1 MAVSAAETRDGANC
15 GRNAAR
21 RLESPQ
27 DSTTL
32 HHWYR
37 GDTRFRIAPDRAAA
51 GTAASRQQKDFPAMS
66 STTLAAAP
74 LDLAPLEDPGAEARQ
89 LFAAQRVALARDGV
103 PDLASRLAALDKLQA
118 QIKKH
123 RRAFAEAISAD
134 FGNRSAAE
142 SDLAEIITALNGIQH
157 AKRHLAKWMK
167 PQRRSV
173 HWTFQPGTARV
184 VYQPLGIVG
193 IISPWNYPLMLS
205 LAPICDALAA
215 GNRVMLKPSE
225 LTPRVSTL
233 LKRMLGEVF
242 APEQVAVVLGGADT
256 AQEFSALAFDHLLFT
271 GSTATGR
278 HVMRA
283 AAENLTPVT
292 LELGGKSP
300 VVLCRD
306 YPLKKAART
315 IAIGKYLNAGQTCI
329 APDYALVP
337 ADLVE
342 SFAETFL
349 AETRSLYPTIAG
361 NPDYSSIV
369 SDRHYRRLT
378 GLIDSARAAGAR
390 VLQREDSAA
399 AAERKL
405 PPTVLL
411 QTTGAMPVMQE
422 EIFGPI
428 LPVVPYTD
436 LDQAIQFINAGAKP
450 LALYCFS
457 NDHAIVEGVLAR
469 TTSGGVTVNGTL
481 MHVAQDDLPFG
492 GVGPSGIGAYHGHDG
507 FIRLSHARAVFEIS
521 RFSALDRLAPPYG
534 RFFKFVTGL
543 LLGK

>member
-1 MAVSAAETRDGANC
+1 MNPPQSA
-15 GRNAAR
+15 
-21 RLESPQ
+21 
-27 DSTTL
+27 
-32 HHWYR
+32 
-37 GDTRFRIAPDRAAA
+37 
-51 GTAASRQQKDFPAMS
+51 TASIDFPPA
-66 STTLAAAP
+66 
-74 LDLAPLEDPGAEARQ
+74 EDPGAEAER
-89 LFAAQRVALARDGV
+89 LLAAQRAAQARDGV
-103 PDLASRLAALDKLQA
+103 PDLAARLASLDKLQA

-142 SDLAEIITALNGIQH
+142 SDLAEIMTALNGIQH
-157 AKRHLAKWMK
+157 AKRHLARWMK
-167 PQRRSV
+167 PQRRAV
-173 HWTFQPGTARV
+173 HWSFRPSRARV
-184 VYQPLGIVG
+184 IYQPLGVVG

-205 LAPICDALAA
+205 LSPICDALSA

-225 LTPRVSTL
+225 LTPRVSAL
-233 LKRMLGEVF
+233 LKLMLGEAF
-242 APEQVAVVLGGADT
+242 PEEQVAVVLGGPEV
-256 AQEFSALAFDHLLFT
+256 AQAFSALPFDHLLFT
-271 GSTATGR
+271 GSTAVGR

-283 AAENLTPVT
+283 AADHLTPVT

-300 VVLCRD
+300 VVVCRD

-329 APDYALVP
+329 APDYVLVP
-337 ADLVE
+337 ADLAE

-349 AETRSLYPTIAG
+349 AETRTLYPTIAG

-369 SDRHYRRLT
+369 SDRHYRRLVA
-378 GLIDSARAAGAR
+378 LIDGARAAGAR

-399 AAERKL
+399 AGERKL

-411 QTTGAMPVMQE
+411 QTTPDMAVMQE

-436 LDQAIQFINAGAKP
+436 LDQAIQLINGGPRP

-457 NDHAIVEGVLAR
+457 NDHAVVDGVLNR
-469 TTSGGVTVNGTL
+469 TVSGGVTVNGTL

-492 GVGPSGIGAYHGHDG
+492 GVGPSGTGAYHGHDG
-507 FIRLSHARAVFEIS
+507 FLRFSHARSVFEIS
-521 RFSALDRLAPPYG
+521 RFSSLERLAPPYG

>member
-1 MAVSAAETRDGANC
+1 M
-15 GRNAAR
+15 
-21 RLESPQ
+21 SP
-27 DSTTL
+27 
-32 HHWYR
+32 HN
-37 GDTRFRIAPDRAAA
+37 
-51 GTAASRQQKDFPAMS
+51 
-66 STTLAAAP
+66 LAAAL
-74 LDLAPLEDPGAEARQ
+74 LDPAPMEDPATVGQQ
-89 LFAAQRVALARDGV
+89 LFAAQRTALARDGI
-103 PDLASRLAALDKLQA
+103 PDLASRLGALDKLQA

-142 SDLAEIITALNGIQH
+142 SDLAEVMTALNGIRH

-167 PQRRSV
+167 PQRRAV
-173 HWTFQPGTARV
+173 HWTFQPSTARV
-184 VYQPLGIVG
+184 IYQPLGIIG

-205 LAPICDALAA
+205 LSPICDALAA

-225 LTPRVSTL
+225 LTPRVSAL
-233 LKRMLGEVF
+233 LKLMLNEVF
-242 APEQVAVVLGGADT
+242 PEDQVAVVLGGAEV

-271 GSTATGR
+271 GSTAVGR

-283 AAENLTPVT
+283 AADNLTPVT

-306 YPLKKAART
+306 YPLKKAARN

-342 SFAETFL
+342 CFAETFL

-369 SDRHYRRLT
+369 SERHYRRLV

-411 QTTGAMPVMQE
+411 QTTPDMAVMQE

-436 LDQAIQFINAGAKP
+436 LDQAIQYINSGAKP

-457 NDHAIVEGVLAR
+457 KDHAVVDGVLAR
-469 TTSGGVTVNGTL
+469 TVSGGVTVNGTL

-492 GVGPSGIGAYHGHDG
+492 GVGPSGMGAYHGHDG

-521 RFSALDRLAPPYG
+521 RFSTLDRLAPPYG
-534 RFFKFVTGL
+534 RLFKFITGL

>member
-1 MAVSAAETRDGANC
+1 M
-15 GRNAAR
+15 
-21 RLESPQ
+21 SPP
-27 DSTTL
+27 
-32 HHWYR
+32 
-37 GDTRFRIAPDRAAA
+37 I
-51 GTAASRQQKDFPAMS
+51 
-66 STTLAAAP
+66 LAAAP
-74 LDLAPLEDPGAEARQ
+74 LDLEPGEDPGAEAQR
-89 LFAAQRVALARDGV
+89 LFSAQRAALARDGV
-103 PDLASRLAALDKLQA
+103 PDLAARLTALDKLQA

-123 RRAFAEAISAD
+123 RHAFAEAISLD

-142 SDLAEIITALNGIQH
+142 SDLAEIMTALNGIQH

-173 HWTFQPGTARV
+173 HWTFRPSKARV

-205 LAPICDALAA
+205 LSPICDALAA

-225 LTPRVSTL
+225 LTPRVSEL
-233 LKRMLGEVF
+233 LKLMLNEAF
-242 APEQVAVVLGGADT
+242 PEDQVAVVTGGSDV
-256 AQEFSALAFDHLLFT
+256 AQGFSGLAFDHLIFT
-271 GSTATGR
+271 GSTAVGR

-283 AAENLTPVT
+283 AADNLTPVT

-300 VVLCRD
+300 VILCRD

-342 SFAETFL
+342 SFAEAFL

-369 SDRHYRRLT
+369 SDRHYRRLVSLVE
-378 GLIDSARAAGAR
+378 GARAAGAR

-411 QTTGAMPVMQE
+411 QTTPDMPVMQE

-436 LDQAIQFINAGAKP
+436 LDQAIQLINGGPKP

-457 NDHAIVEGVLAR
+457 NDHAVVDGVLAR
-469 TTSGGVTVNGTL
+469 TISGGVTINGTL

-492 GVGPSGIGAYHGHDG
+492 GVGPSGMGAYHGHDG
-507 FIRLSHARAVFEIS
+507 FIRLSHARSVFEIS
-521 RFSALDRLAPPYG
+521 RFSSLDRLAPPYG

>member
-1 MAVSAAETRDGANC
+1 MNPPLS
-15 GRNAAR
+15 
-21 RLESPQ
+21 
-27 DSTTL
+27 
-32 HHWYR
+32 
-37 GDTRFRIAPDRAAA
+37 
-51 GTAASRQQKDFPAMS
+51 
-66 STTLAAAP
+66 AAAP
-74 LDLAPLEDPGAEARQ
+74 IDRLPAEDPGAEAER
-89 LFAAQRVALARDGV
+89 LLAAQRVAQARDGV
-103 PDLASRLAALDKLQA
+103 PDLAARLAALDKLQA
-118 QIKKH
+118 QVKKH

-142 SDLAEIITALNGIQH
+142 SDLAEIMTALNGIQH
-157 AKRHLAKWMK
+157 AKRHLARWMK

-173 HWTFQPGTARV
+173 HWTFRPSKARV
-184 VYQPLGIVG
+184 IYQPLGVIG

-205 LAPICDALAA
+205 LSPICDALAA

-225 LTPRVSTL
+225 LTPRVSAL
-233 LKRMLGEVF
+233 LKLLLNEAF
-242 APEQVAVVLGGADT
+242 PEDQVAVVLGGPEV
-256 AQEFSALAFDHLLFT
+256 AQAFSALPFDHLLFT
-271 GSTATGR
+271 GSTAVGR

-283 AAENLTPVT
+283 AADHLTPVT

-300 VVLCRD
+300 VVVCRD

-329 APDYALVP
+329 APDYVLVP
-337 ADLVE
+337 ADLAE

-369 SDRHYRRLT
+369 SDRHYRRLV
-378 GLIDSARAAGAR
+378 GLIDGARAAGAR

-399 AAERKL
+399 AGERKL

-411 QTTGAMPVMQE
+411 QTSPDMAVMQE

-436 LDQAIQFINAGAKP
+436 LDQAIQLINGGPRP

-457 NDHAIVEGVLAR
+457 NDHAVVDGVLNR
-469 TTSGGVTVNGTL
+469 TVSGGVTVNGTL

-492 GVGPSGIGAYHGHDG
+492 GVGPSGTGAYHGHDG
-507 FIRLSHARAVFEIS
+507 FLRFSHARAVFEIS
-521 RFSALDRLAPPYG
+521 RFSSLDRLAPPYG
-534 RFFKFVTGL
+534 RFFKFITGL